1 VTETEKKMK
10 KDEQKPKKQREKR
23 KAKLWEAISAVLVLL
38 VIFFF
43 GSLADLSAPPL
54 MAIAIGYVVFIG
66 WRCGYTWKDLEEF
79 SAEKVKAAASANS
92 VLIVVGFLLGAWMF
106 SGTIPM
112 FIYYGVQLV
121 SAKWILVS
129 AFILCAI
136 FSTCTGTSWGSA
148 ATAGITMM
156 GIAMAMPEVNT
167 AAVAAACYTGAIFGD
182 KLSPLSDTTILASL
196 ATKND
201 IFDHIKHMS
210 KTVVPAGLIGLVI
223 YGIMGFSN
231 NAADSGLP
239 ENTVKL
245 LESLDAAYN
254 WNIIVLIP
262 LLIVVYGAIA
272 KKPSTVVMMISAV
285 VAVLIGVFYQGF
297 SLEDGITA
305 LYGGFNLEM
314 VEGVRDGFVA
324 ADAGEDAMKLLNR
337 GGLSSMMKSFITV
350 YICLYYAAI
359 MEHIGA
365 IEALLGKLLL
375 SVKTR
380 FSLVFVT
387 SISCVVLTAIGGSST
402 LALILT
408 GEMYSEKYKEMGL
421 STLNLSRTMEDF
433 CTGTAGFIPW
443 SASGIY
449 YPSVLG
455 VSIGQYFPYC
465 FMSYTIWILAYVYSI
480 TGICMKP
487 LEEEAKEA

>member
-1 VTETEKKMK
+1 
-10 KDEQKPKKQREKR
+10 
-23 KAKLWEAISAVLVLL
+23 
-38 VIFFF
+38 
-43 GSLADLSAPPL
+43 
-54 MAIAIGYVVFIG
+54 
-66 WRCGYTWKDLEEF
+66 
-79 SAEKVKAAASANS
+79 
-92 VLIVVGFLLGAWMF
+92 
-106 SGTIPM
+106 
-112 FIYYGVQLV
+112 
-121 SAKWILVS
+121 
-129 AFILCAI
+129 
-136 FSTCTGTSWGSA
+136 
-148 ATAGITMM
+148 M
-156 GIAMAMPEVNT
+156 GIAMAMPNVNI
-167 AAVAAACYTGAIFGD
+167 AAVAGACYTGAIFGD

-201 IFDHIKHMS
+201 IFDHIKNMS
-210 KTVVPAGLIGLVI
+210 KTVVPGGLIGLII
-223 YGIMGFSN
+223 YAVMGIKAD
-231 NAADSGLP
+231 AAATGLP
-239 ENTVKL
+239 ENTL
-245 LESLDAAYN
+245 QLLDALDGAFK
-254 WNIIVLIP
+254 WNVIVLLP
-262 LLIVVYGAIA
+262 MVLLVYGCIA
-272 KKPSTVVMMISAV
+272 KKPSTVIMMLSAAL
-285 VAVLIGVFYQGF
+285 AVLIGVFYQGF

-305 LYGGFNLEM
+305 LYSGFNLEM
-314 VEGVRDGFVA
+314 VESARSGFVA
-324 ADAGEDAMKLLNR
+324 ADAGDDAMSLLNR
-337 GGLSSMMKSFITV
+337 GGLASMMKSFITV
-350 YICLYYAAI
+350 YICLYFAAI

-455 VSIGQYFPYC
+455 VPIAQYFPYC
-465 FMSYTIWILAYVYSI
+465 FMSYAIWILAYFYSI

-487 LEEEAKEA
+487 LEREAETATA

>member
-1 VTETEKKMK
+1 MK
-10 KDEQKPKKQREKR
+10 KQKEKR
-23 KAKLWEAISAVLVLL
+23 KATLIEALSAVLVLL

-43 GSLADLSAPPL
+43 GSLADLSAPAL
-54 MAIAIGYVVFIG
+54 MGIALMYVVFIG

-79 SAEKVKAAASANS
+79 SAEKVKAAAPANS
-92 VLIVVGFLLGAWMF
+92 VLIAVGFLLGAWMF
-106 SGTIPM
+106 SCTIPM

-156 GIAMAMPEVNT
+156 GIAMAMPNVNI
-167 AAVAAACYTGAIFGD
+167 AAVAGACYTGAIFGD

-201 IFDHIKHMS
+201 IFDHIKNMS
-210 KTVVPAGLIGLVI
+210 KTVVPGGLIGLVI
-223 YGIMGFSN
+223 YAVMGIKADAG
-231 NAADSGLP
+231 AAGLP
-239 ENTVKL
+239 ENTL
-245 LESLDAAYN
+245 QLLDALDGAFK
-254 WNIIVLIP
+254 WNVIVLLP
-262 LLIVVYGAIA
+262 MVLLIYGCIA
-272 KKPSTVVMMISAV
+272 KKPSTVIMMLSAV
-285 VAVLIGVFYQGF
+285 LALLIGVFYQGF

-305 LYGGFNLEM
+305 LYSGFNLEM
-314 VEGVRDGFVA
+314 VEGARSGFVA
-324 ADAGEDAMKLLNR
+324 AEAGDDAMALLNR
-337 GGLSSMMKSFITV
+337 GGLASMMKSFITV
-350 YICLYYAAI
+350 YICLYFAAI

-455 VSIGQYFPYC
+455 VPIAQYFPFC
-465 FMSYTIWILAYVYSI
+465 FMSYAIWILAYFYSI

-487 LEEEAKEA
+487 LEKEAETATA

>member
-1 VTETEKKMK
+1 MKNKEKKR
-10 KDEQKPKKQREKR
+10 REKR
-23 KAKLWEAISAVLVLL
+23 KATLLEAISAVFVLMG
-38 VIFFF
+38 IFFF
-43 GSLADLSAPPL
+43 GSLADLSAPAL
-54 MAIAIGYVVFIG
+54 MGIAMCYVVWIG

-79 SAEKVKAAASANS
+79 SAEKVKAAAPANS
-92 VLIVVGFLLGAWMF
+92 VLIAVGFLLGAWMF

-136 FSTCTGTSWGSA
+136 FSICTGTSWGSA

-156 GIAMAMPEVNT
+156 SIAMAMPETNI

-182 KLSPLSDTTILASL
+182 KLSPLSDTTILAAL

-210 KTVVPAGLIGLVI
+210 KTVVPAAAIGLII
-223 YGIMGFSN
+223 YGVMGVRN
-231 NAADSGLP
+231 HAADAGLP
-239 ENTVKL
+239 ENTMKL
-245 LESLDAAYN
+245 LESLDAVYH
-254 WNIIVLIP
+254 WNVIVLIP
-262 LLIVVYGAIA
+262 MVILIYGCIT
-272 KKPSTVVMMISAV
+272 KKPSTVIMMLSAV

-297 SLEDGITA
+297 SLEDGVST
-305 LYGGFNLEM
+305 LYNGFNLEM
-314 VEGVRDGFVA
+314 AEGARDGFIA
-324 ADAGEDAMKLLNR
+324 ADAGDDAMKLLNR
-337 GGLSSMMKSFITV
+337 GGLASMMKSFITV
-350 YICLYYAAI
+350 YICLYFAAI
-359 MEHIGA
+359 MEQIGA

-380 FSLVFVT
+380 FSLILVT
-387 SISCVVLTAIGGSST
+387 SISCVLLVAIGGSST
-402 LALILT
+402 LALLLT
-408 GEMYSEKYKEMGL
+408 GEMYAEKYKEMGL

-433 CTGTAGFIPW
+433 CTGMAGFIPW

-455 VSIGQYFPYC
+455 VSIAQYFPYC
-465 FMSYTIWILAYVYSI
+465 FMSYSVWVLAYVYSI

-487 LEEEAKEA
+487 LETEEQNA